1 LLAEDYCDFEFPQA
15 LIEVFRLNF
24 LYLPHRKSLVGN
36 GERRVSGRTLRAI
49 KDSDFVFENSV
60 AKVIANRNSP
70 EIKLAGLSLG
80 PFEEGNEY
88 EVYYWV
94 AKELEKAGIVHHRD
108 EESLD
113 AARLYKVQWTER
125 VQTAGQIS
133 KLQDSFYSKSR
144 RCVLGLK
151 KEAAKDPEKI
161 REYEKVK
168 QLTQD
173 IVNSRLKKIV
183 SIASAPAQT
192 EQILRNLTDEERFL
206 YEFLYNLISRWR
218 TQILEYGETEE

>member
-1 LLAEDYCDFEFPQA
+1 MSSVIYSGICFDSVSNFFDCSFYISPKLA
-15 LIEVFRLNF
+15 LN
-24 LYLPHRKSLVGN
+24 HE
-36 GERRVSGRTLRAI
+36 ERRLWRMSTKALRVI
-49 KDSDFVFENSV
+49 KKSDLIFENSV

-94 AKELEKAGIVHHRD
+94 AKELEKAGIAHHRE

-113 AARLYKVQWTER
+113 ATKLYKIQWTER

-133 KLQDSFYSKSR
+133 KLQDSFYPKSR
-144 RCVLGLK
+144 RCILELK

-192 EQILRNLTDEERFL
+192 EQVLRNLTDEERFL
-206 YEFLYNLISRWR
+206 YEYLYNLISKWR
-218 TQILEYGETEE
+218 IQILEYGETEE

>member
-1 LLAEDYCDFEFPQA
+1 
-15 LIEVFRLNF
+15 
-24 LYLPHRKSLVGN
+24 
-36 GERRVSGRTLRAI
+36 VSGRTLRAI
-49 KDSDFVFENSV
+49 KDCDFVFENSV
-60 AKVIANRNSP
+60 AKVIANRNNP
-70 EIKLAGLSLG
+70 EIKLAGFSLD

-94 AKELEKAGIVHHRD
+94 AKELEKAGIVHYRD

-133 KLQDSFYSKSR
+133 KLQDSFYPKSR
-144 RCVLGLK
+144 RCILELK

-206 YEFLYNLISRWR
+206 YEYLYNLISKWR